1 MGNDESSHSA
11 IQILKLKSDE
21 AANATEQETFMIP
34 APFDYQVPS
43 NLSEA
48 IMLLAQ
54 DPDSVKILGGG
65 HSLIPAMKLR
75 LAQPRILVDIARI
88 KELSYI
94 REEGD
99 QILIGATTTH
109 YQLESS
115 DLLQRICPLLPACA
129 KSIGDVQ
136 VRNKGTIGGSL
147 AHSDPAGDWPAAAL
161 ALRAE
166 MVIVGP
172 GPERVVSA
180 DDFFVDLLTTALQP
194 GEILREIRIKK
205 PGGRFGHAYQKVP
218 HPASGFAVV
227 GVAVNLALDGAG
239 ACEAASIGITG
250 VGPKAYRASGVESA
264 LNGKA
269 LHETAINAAAE
280 HASDGI
286 DVNSDL
292 YASSDYR
299 RQLAKV
305 HTRRA
310 IQAAINSI

>member
-1 MGNDESSHSA
+1 
-11 IQILKLKSDE
+11 
-21 AANATEQETFMIP
+21 MIP
-34 APFDYQVPS
+34 AQFDYQVPAT
-43 NLSEA
+43 LEEA
-48 IMLLAQ
+48 VSLLAS
-54 DPDSVKILGGG
+54 DLDGAKILAGG

-75 LAQPRILVDIARI
+75 LAQPQLLVDIGRI
-88 KELSYI
+88 KSLAYI

-115 DLLQRICPLLPACA
+115 DLLQRICPLLPECA

-147 AHSDPAGDWPAAAL
+147 AHSDPAGDWPAAVL

-166 MVIVGP
+166 LVLVGP
-172 GPERVVSA
+172 NGERTVKA
-180 DDFFVDLLTTALQP
+180 EDFFVDLLTTDLLP

-205 PGGRFGHAYQKVP
+205 PSGRFGQAYQKVP

-227 GVAVNLALDGAG
+227 GVAVHLELNDDGSCKSAV
-239 ACEAASIGITG
+239 IGVSG
-250 VGPKAYRASGVESA
+250 VGVKAYRAQGVEGA
-264 LNGKA
+264 LTGTN
-269 LHETAINAAAE
+269 LENDAINAAGA
-280 HASDGI
+280 HVCDGI
-286 DVNSDL
+286 DPNSDL

-299 RQLAKV
+299 CHLAQV

-310 IQAAINSI
+310 IQAAKANAQ